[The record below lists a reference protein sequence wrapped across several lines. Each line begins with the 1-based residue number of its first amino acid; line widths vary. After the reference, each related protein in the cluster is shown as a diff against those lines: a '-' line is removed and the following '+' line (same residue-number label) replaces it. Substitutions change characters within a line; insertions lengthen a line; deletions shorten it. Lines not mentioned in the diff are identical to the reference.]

1 MIIYGKNPV
10 VEAIRNKRS
19 ISKMVIVEGLKDQNF
34 LKLLKD
40 NHIKYELLPQ
50 YVMSKRYGD
59 KTGGIVAEIN
69 EYKYATLDEVLKKTS
84 KKENGGVLMLLDGLE
99 DPHNLGAILR
109 SADATGADAII
120 IPKNR
125 SVSLNQTVAKVST
138 GAIEYVDVVQ
148 VTNLTQTIQ
157 ELKKQGYWV
166 VGLELDGSIYYD
178 EQDYNGNIAIVVG
191 SEGKGIS
198 RLVKENCDVLV
209 KIPMYGKV
217 NSLNASVSA
226 GLILYEVV
234 RSRKNNGKKCNN

>member
-10 VEAIRNKRS
+10 VEAIRNKRN

-34 LKLLKD
+34 LKLLKE
-40 NHIKYELLPQ
+40 NRIKYELLPQ
-50 YVMSKRYGD
+50 HILSKRYGD

-69 EYKYATLDEVLKKTS
+69 EYEYATLEEVLNKTS
-84 KKENGGVLMLLDGLE
+84 KKPEGGVLMLLDGLE

-166 VGLELDGSIYYD
+166 IGLELDGSIYYD
-178 EQDYNGNIAIVVG
+178 EQDYKGNVAIVVG

-234 RSRKNNGKKCNN
+234 RNRNK

>member
-1 MIIYGKNPV
+1 MIIVGKNPI
-10 VEAIRNKRS
+10 VEAIRNKRN
-19 ISKMVIVEGLKDQNF
+19 ISKLIVAENLKDQSF

-40 NHIKYELLPQ
+40 NRLKYEVLPQ
-50 YVMSKRYGD
+50 HVITKKYGD
-59 KTGGIVAEIN
+59 KNGGIVAEII
-69 EYKYATLDEVLKKTS
+69 EYDYATLDEVLRKTS
-84 KKENGGVLMLLDGLE
+84 KKQDGGVLMILDGLE

-157 ELKKQGYWV
+157 ELKKNGYWV
-166 VGLELDGSIYYD
+166 IGLELDGTID
-178 EQDYNGNIAIVVG
+178 FKEQDYHGNIAVVVG

-198 RLVKENCDVLV
+198 RLVKENCDILV

-226 GLILYEVV
+226 GLILYEIV
-234 RSRKNNGKKCNN
+234 RNRKA

>member
-10 VEAIRNKRS
+10 VEAIRNKRN
-19 ISKMVIVEGLKDQNF
+19 ISKMVVVEGLKDQNF
-34 LKLLKD
+34 LKFLKE
-40 NHIKYELLPQ
+40 NRIKYELLPQ
-50 YVMSKRYGD
+50 YVISKRYGD

-69 EYKYATLDEVLKKTS
+69 EYEYATLEEVLNKTS
-84 KKENGGVLMLLDGLE
+84 KKPEGGVLMLLDGLE

-166 VGLELDGSIYYD
+166 IGLELDGSIYYD
-178 EQDYNGNIAIVVG
+178 EQDYKGNVAIVVG

-234 RSRKNNGKKCNN
+234 RNRNK